1 MKGLLLSATDAVA
14 YGAKLAGVEVVP
26 HFPAPFSVEIAKRL
40 SEISKTDV
48 FEVDSSSSAI
58 AAALGASAAGKRVL
72 VPVSSPLTYEAF
84 SAPSMRL
91 PFVMVNISRSLH
103 GIKSDLTAAMAL
115 RDAGYIS
122 MFPETNQEI
131 YDSVI
136 LAFRIAEDPRVAL
149 PVLINIDGLANFSEP
164 VQVANDIKGFLGKV
178 PKHLDAKKP
187 MNIDLFAQDYSE
199 LAMQHQKA
207 LENVLDVLP
216 KAEEKWKAKFRR
228 TYGLVEKFMTD
239 DADIIM
245 VTMGYHTST
254 AKSAVKRLRSM
265 GKKVG
270 VLRIRVFRPWPSE
283 EIRKVLEGKKVV
295 VFDQAVSLGARG
307 VLASHIKGASSVISL
322 GKYLSEK
329 DFIDVITRVE
339 KSDNLRLWL

>member
-1 MKGLLLSATDAVA
+1 MKGLLLSTTDSAA

-26 HFPAPFSVEIAKRL
+26 HFPAPFSVEIARRL
-40 SEISKTDV
+40 GEISKIDI
-48 FEVDSSSSAI
+48 FDVDSSSSAI
-58 AAALGASAAGKRVL
+58 SAALGASAAGKRVL

-84 SAPSMRL
+84 TAPSLRL
-91 PFVMVNISRSLH
+91 PFVMLNISRSLH
-103 GIKSDLTAAMAL
+103 GVKSDLTAAMTL
-115 RDAGYIS
+115 RDAGYFSI
-122 MFPETNQEI
+122 FPETNQEV

-136 LAFRIAEDPRVAL
+136 LAYKIIEDSKIML
-149 PVLINIDGLANFSEP
+149 PALINVDGLANFSEP
-164 VQVANDIKGFLGKV
+164 VQVANDVKGFLNK
-178 PKHLDAKKP
+178 PIKKLDAKKP
-187 MNIDLFAQDYSE
+187 MNIDLFTSDYGE
-199 LAMQHQKA
+199 LVLQHQKA
-207 LENVLDVLP
+207 LENILDVLP

-228 TYGLVEKFMTD
+228 SYGFVEKFMTD
-239 DADIIM
+239 DADIII
-245 VTMGYHTST
+245 VIMGYHSST

-283 EIRKVLEGKKVV
+283 EVKKALEGKKVV

-329 DFIDVITRVE
+329 DFIDVAARVE
-339 KSDNLRLWL
+339 KSDNLRIWL